1 MEKQQSERIV
11 TTCPLCGKKELQ
23 ILEDKYRV
31 IDGNPSKNF
40 QCLSCGYSTND
51 DYKGDI
57 ETNEAYKATSETL
70 KQWVKLA
77 DGYIWLPSVV
87 NLPVGVLYPHDGG
100 EEMKWA
106 FAPIVEIPEEEQKN
120 YPVENKE
127 NEFYKTRLDTNNE
140 VYFNTFK
147 QGIFEIEII
156 VGASKEVN
164 SGKNT

>member
-31 IDGNPSKNF
+31 IDGNPSRNF

-127 NEFYKTRLDTNNE
+127 NDSIFATDLQAWEDPSLQVLFSL
-140 VYFNTFK
+140 FA
-147 QGIFEIEII
+147 QG
-156 VGASKEVN
+156 
-164 SGKNT
+164 